1 MRGTKVVIEGTPE
14 EIAALV
20 RATQERQSR
29 ESFVGVD
36 VMVKAIR
43 ESIINFS
50 NDTNRLAEI
59 LRPKDDTEPEAP
71 ELPSS

>member
-1 MRGTKVVIEGTPE
+1 MEVKVVIEGTPE

-20 RATQERQSR
+20 RATQERQSQ

-36 VMVKAIR
+36 VMEKIIR
-43 ESIINFS
+43 DTINFS

-71 ELPSS
+71 EQPSN

>member
-1 MRGTKVVIEGTPE
+1 MEVILKGSPK

-20 RATQERQSR
+20 QATQERQSQ

-36 VMVKAIR
+36 VMEKAIR
-43 ESIINFS
+43 DTINYS
-50 NDTNRLAEI
+50 NDINRLAEI

-71 ELPSS
+71 EQPSS